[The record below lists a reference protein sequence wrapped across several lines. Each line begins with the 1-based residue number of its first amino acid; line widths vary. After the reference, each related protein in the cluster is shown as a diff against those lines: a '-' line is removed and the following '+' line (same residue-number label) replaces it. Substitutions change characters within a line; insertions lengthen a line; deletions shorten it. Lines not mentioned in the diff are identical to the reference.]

1 VWTWRKR
8 ERRRERERQLGV
20 EGERLPTTEGGT
32 EACVDVKEEREEEK
46 ERETTRGGRREIAS
60 NRG

>member
-1 VWTWRKR
+1 
-8 ERRRERERQLGV
+8 V